1 MIKNLLCVLLLSSI
15 SVISFAQQT
24 PPSADEV
31 LKKAFA
37 TAKKEKKNVF
47 LMFHASWC
55 GWCRKM
61 DTAMNDAVCKQ
72 FFQDNYVIEHL
83 TILESDGKKNLE
95 NPGAEELYKKHANTP
110 KSSGIPFWIVF
121 DADGKVIADAKMP
134 DGSNTGCPAAVEEVE
149 HFISVL
155 KKSSKIDEKTSK
167 IIFDRFRKNE
177 PVRQQ

>member
-1 MIKNLLCVLLLSSI
+1 MLKNIFSLLLLTTI
-15 SVISFAQQT
+15 SVTTMAQAT

-37 TAKKEKKNVF
+37 KAKVEKKNVF
-47 LMFHASWC
+47 IMFHASWC

-61 DTAMNDAVCKQ
+61 DTAMNDPECKK

-83 TILESDGKKNLE
+83 VIQESDDKKALE

-110 KSSGIPFWIVF
+110 RSGGIPFWIVY
-121 DADGKVIADAKMP
+121 DAKGNVIADAKMP
-134 DGSNTGCPAAVEEVE
+134 NGDNSGCPAAKEEVD

-155 KKSSKIDEKTSK
+155 KKSSKIDEKTTK
-167 IIFDRFRKNE
+167 IVFDRFRKNE
-177 PVRQQ
+177 PVRVQ

>member
-1 MIKNLLCVLLLSSI
+1 MIKNLFCVLLLSSI

-24 PPSADEV
+24 PPSADDV

-37 TAKKEKKNVF
+37 KAKTEKKNVF

-61 DTAMNDAVCKQ
+61 DTAMNDAVCKK

-83 TILESDGKKNLE
+83 TILESDDKKNLE

-121 DADGKVIADAKMP
+121 DANGKVIADAKMP
-134 DGSNTGCPAAVEEVE
+134 DGSNTGCPAAVNEVE
-149 HFISVL
+149 YFITVL
-155 KKSSKIDEKTSK
+155 KKSSKLDEQTSK

>member
-1 MIKNLLCVLLLSSI
+1 MIKNIFCVLLLCSI

-37 TAKKEKKNVF
+37 KAKTEKKNVF
-47 LMFHASWC
+47 LLFHASWC

-61 DTAMNDAVCKQ
+61 DTAMNDAACKQ
-72 FFQDNYVIEHL
+72 FFRDNYVIEHL
-83 TILESDGKKNLE
+83 TIQESDDKKALE
-95 NPGAEELYKKHANTP
+95 NPGAEALYKKHANTP
-110 KSSGIPFWIVF
+110 RSSGIPFWIVF
-121 DADGKVIADAKMP
+121 DANGNVIADAKMP
-134 DGSNTGCPAAVEEVE
+134 DGSNSGCPAAVEEVE
-149 HFISVL
+149 HFINVL
-155 KKSSKIDEKTSK
+155 KKSSTIDETTSK

>member
-110 KSSGIPFWIVF
+110 KSSGIPF
-121 DADGKVIADAKMP
+121 
-134 DGSNTGCPAAVEEVE
+134 
-149 HFISVL
+149 
-155 KKSSKIDEKTSK
+155 
-167 IIFDRFRKNE
+167 
-177 PVRQQ
+177 